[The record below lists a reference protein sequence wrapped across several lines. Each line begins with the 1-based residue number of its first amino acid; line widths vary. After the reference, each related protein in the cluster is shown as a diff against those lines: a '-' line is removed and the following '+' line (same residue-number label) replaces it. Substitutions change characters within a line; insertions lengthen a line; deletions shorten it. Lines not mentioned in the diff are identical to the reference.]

1 MPRPR
6 YLSPLA
12 GVFVSFVIL
21 FALFSLV
28 TSGMTPGHAIPVLY
42 LVFVMMALFFL
53 LGSIASEARRRSD
66 SGLGG
71 SGDAPTLPSPPDIQ
85 VADLFTDATQRRVGP
100 ALVFEGQL
108 RGPPADA
115 ATTLA
120 QRFQGSGWTPLL
132 TESER
137 GGATVVILPVDLAA
151 GADRRQ
157 RVWINVVLL
166 VATLLTT
173 TWAGALHQGVNL
185 LQEPGR
191 FAVGL
196 PYALGL
202 MAILGAHELG
212 HYFTARYH
220 GIAVTL
226 PYFIPIP
233 FALGTFGAFI
243 RILSPARDRRALFDM
258 AVAGP
263 YAGLILAI
271 PALLIGLPL
280 SHVVTAQAGEHIVAG
295 IGGGMSLESSL
306 LLTLLAKLSIGDGLA
321 AGNTLLLHPIAFAG
335 WLGLLVTALNLMP
348 IGQLDGGHMAD
359 AMFGRRASS
368 FLSSAAIVAL
378 VILGIFVWSG
388 LLFWAF
394 IAFFVAGRKGLPP
407 LNDIDHLGP
416 GRLVAG
422 WLAFAIL
429 SAILMPVPRAL
440 LETLCANCPYL

>member
-1 MPRPR
+1 MPRPKL
-6 YLSPLA
+6 LSPLA
-12 GVFVSFVIL
+12 GVLVSFMIL

-28 TSGMTPGHAIPVLY
+28 TGGMTPGRGIPVLY
-42 LVFVMMALFFL
+42 LVFAVMALFFL
-53 LGSIASEARRRSD
+53 LGSIGAETMRHPASS
-66 SGLGG
+66 SGGPA
-71 SGDAPTLPSPPDIQ
+71 DAPAPPPLPDVQ
-85 VADLFTDATQRRVGP
+85 VSDLMTDATQRRVGP
-100 ALVFEGQL
+100 ALVVEGQL
-108 RGPPADA
+108 RGSA
-115 ATTLA
+115 AEAARSLA
-120 QRFQGSGWTPLL
+120 QRYRGSGWTPLL
-132 TESER
+132 TEGER
-137 GGATVVILPVDLAA
+137 GGAAVLMLPVDLAA
-151 GADRRQ
+151 AADRPRHI
-157 RVWINVVLL
+157 WINGLLL

-196 PYALGL
+196 PYAVGL

-220 GIAVTL
+220 KIAVTL

-243 RILSPARDRRALFDM
+243 RILSPARDRRGLFDM

-263 YAGLILAI
+263 YAGLVLAI
-271 PALLIGLPL
+271 PALLIGLPM
-280 SHVVTAQAGEHIVAG
+280 SHVVTLPAGASIGAG

-306 LLTLLAKLSIGDGLA
+306 LLTVLAKLSMGSALD
-321 AGNTLLLHPIAFAG
+321 AGNALLLHPIAFAG
-335 WLGLLVTALNLMP
+335 WLGLLVTALNLLP

-359 AMFGRRASS
+359 AMFGRRASG
-368 FLSSAAIVAL
+368 FLSGAAIVVL

-407 LNDIDHLGP
+407 LNDIDRLGP
-416 GRLVAG
+416 GRLAAG
-422 WLAFAIL
+422 WLAFGIL
-429 SAILMPVPRAL
+429 AAILMPVPHAL
-440 LETLCANCPYL
+440 LETLCSKCPYL

>member
-6 YLSPLA
+6 LLSPLV
-12 GVFVSFVIL
+12 GVLVSFMVL
-21 FALFSLV
+21 FALFALFA
-28 TSGMTPGHAIPVLY
+28 GGATPGRGIPVLY

-53 LGSIASEARRRSD
+53 LGSMGSEARRHSA
-66 SGLGG
+66 SVSGG
-71 SGDAPTLPSPPDIQ
+71 SAGVPAPAAPPDIH
-85 VADLFTDATQRRVGP
+85 VADLMTDTTQHRVGP
-100 ALVFEGQL
+100 GLVVEGQL
-108 RGPPADA
+108 RGSPADA
-115 ATTLA
+115 ARTLA

-137 GGATVVILPVDLAA
+137 GGATVLMLPVDLAA
-151 GADRRQ
+151 GADRPR
-157 RVWINVVLL
+157 RMWINGVLF

-191 FAVGL
+191 FTVGL

-212 HYFTARYH
+212 HYFTARH
-220 GIAVTL
+220 HKIAVTL

-243 RILSPARDRRALFDM
+243 RILSPARDRRGLFDM

-263 YAGLILAI
+263 YAGLVLAI
-271 PALLIGLPL
+271 PALLIGLPM
-280 SHVVTAQAGEHIVAG
+280 SHVITLPPGAHIGAG

-306 LLTLLAKLSIGDGLA
+306 LLTVLAKLSMGNALD
-321 AGNTLLLHPIAFAG
+321 AGNALLLHPIAFAG
-335 WLGLLVTALNLMP
+335 WLGLLVTALNLLP
-348 IGQLDGGHMAD
+348 VGQLDGGHMAD

-368 FLSSAAIVAL
+368 FLSGAAIVVL
-378 VILGIFVWSG
+378 VILGMFVWSG

-407 LNDIDHLGP
+407 LNDIDCLGP
-416 GRLVAG
+416 GRLAAG
-422 WLAFAIL
+422 WLAFGIL
-429 SAILMPVPRAL
+429 SAILMPVPHAL
-440 LETLCANCPYL
+440 LETLCSKCPYL